1 MRITDRMIAESALRN
16 TETSLQAMSVTQDQI
31 GSGKKLLQP
40 SDDPTAVVSS
50 IQTSDALAQINQYL
64 RNIGTATNLTSA
76 ADSALADAGTVMQRA
91 NELAIEAANGTLGP
105 SDRQAVEAE
114 VDQLT
119 AQLVTD
125 ANTKVGDTYIF
136 SGTGGASGTGTV
148 AAYSYTGAQDTG
160 GTWTAP
166 GSVSAYQGDD
176 NAMQARISPGVTVQ
190 INVTADNAFG
200 PALKA
205 LTELQSDLVAGN
217 APAGATLTDIQQG
230 LNQITL
236 SRASIGAAA
245 NRLQQTQSNL
255 QNQQTA
261 VTQLLSSLD
270 DVDMASAISQLQ
282 QQQLTYNAALQV
294 TGRILQT
301 SLIDVLK

>member
-1 MRITDRMIAESALRN
+1 MRITDRMIAQSALLN
-16 TETSLQAMSVTQDQI
+16 TEANLQAMSVTQDQI
-31 GSGKKLLQP
+31 GSGKQLLKP

-64 RNIGTATNLTSA
+64 RNIDVATNLTSA
-76 ADSALADAGTVMQRA
+76 ADSALSDAGTVMQRA
-91 NELAIEAANGTLGP
+91 NELAIEAANGTLTA
-105 SDRQAVEAE
+105 SDRQAVETE

-119 AQLVTD
+119 AQLVAD
-125 ANTKVGDTYIF
+125 ANTRTGDTYLF
-136 SGTGGASGTGTV
+136 SGTGSVAPYAYTPAAQSVGAW
-148 AAYSYTGAQDTG
+148 AAAGLVG
-160 GTWTAP
+160 
-166 GSVSAYQGDD
+166 AYQGDS
-176 NAMQARISPGVTVQ
+176 NPVWARISPGVAVQ
-190 INVTADNAFG
+190 INVTGDAVSFG

-217 APAGATLTDIQQG
+217 APSGAALQDIQSG
-230 LNQITL
+230 LNQLTFA
-236 SRASIGAAA
+236 RARVGAAA
-245 NRLQQTQSNL
+245 NRLQQTQTNL

-270 DVDMASAISQLQ
+270 DVDMAAAISQLQ

-294 TGRILQT
+294 TGKILQT